1 MAANRVVAH
10 YRDGRLVKGSTADFL
25 PTRAVFHVAP
35 ESGGAL
41 VPVQISDLKAVFF
54 VRDLAGR
61 PGQVKRNEFDPA
73 KPPIG
78 RKIRVAFKDGEVML
92 GTTQGYQPGRPGFFI
107 VPADAAANTERCY
120 VVTASTT
127 QVTLL

>member
-1 MAANRVVAH
+1 MAGNRVVAH

-25 PTRAVFHVAP
+25 PTRDVFHIAL
-35 ESGGAL
+35 ESGGAP

-61 PGQVKRNEFDPA
+61 PGQPKRNEFDSVKPA
-73 KPPIG
+73 IG

-92 GTTQGYQPGRPGFFI
+92 GTTQGYQPGRPGFFV
-107 VPADAAANTERCY
+107 VPADPDSNTERCY